1 MKKCAFNLIIHFC
14 SIEETFTTHLHC
26 QVLAAIN
33 TVCFDNAFGRSI

>member
-1 MKKCAFNLIIHFC
+1 MHFC
-14 SIEETFTTHLHC
+14 NIEEIFPTHLHC